1 MKISDIF
8 TDYLDTCAELT
19 AVNGLQGV
27 FSEILPQGRQN
38 GIVYTSLAGKPNYHL
53 SGRSTLEKCSY
64 SFTTY
69 AKTDSKAYEIYEQ
82 LKKALEAMDGIYN
95 GVNIQSVE
103 CIMEGQSDFETG
115 TKYFSYTSDYT
126 FQFNR

>member
-19 AVNGLQGV
+19 AINGIQGV
-27 FSEILPQGRQN
+27 FSEILPQCRQN
-38 GIVYTSLAGKPNYHL
+38 GIVYTSLATKPSYHL
-53 SGRSTLEKCSY
+53 SGRSTLEKSTY

-82 LKKALEAMDGIYN
+82 LKKALEDMRGIYD
-95 GVNIQSVE
+95 GVNIQFVE
-103 CIMEGQSDFETG
+103 CIMEGESNFETD
-115 TKYFSYTSDYT
+115 TKYFSYVSDYA
-126 FQFNR
+126 FYFNR